1 MSTEGV
7 EMLLAAKREWIPA
20 KKTCASQ
27 HRELQFG
34 FPAAAWLRRRLG
46 AVPKPHGGAG
56 GDGCRSGFGEQ
67 RERGARLAA
76 LGAAAPLPVPL
87 RLLYRGSHERAGA
100 ARPRG
105 QELFV
110 PKAWLLGERRGAGRA
125 EGRGARLCPQ
135 SITPGPSTGR
145 SPEASRRAESG
156 PGFLARKEGRDARRD
171 A

>member
-1 MSTEGV
+1 MDSCQKKPAPLSTENSN
-7 EMLLAAKREWIPA
+7 L
-20 KKTCASQ
+20 ASQ
-27 HRELQFG
+27 LQLG
-34 FPAAAWLRRRLG
+34 SAAGSGLSLN
-46 AVPKPHGGAG
+46 PMGGAG